1 MPRYLK
7 GWLKDVVDLSLRR
20 TPISISRQRPLFS
33 LYNRIIEF
41 NKSKINAII
50 AEYKRRSPSGLSI
63 ERDPIEYSK
72 IMEKYAVGLSI
83 LTEEKYFGGSYDIL
97 RKISSNV
104 SIPILMKDFIVK
116 ESQIDD
122 AFNLGADTVL
132 LIVKILTEREL
143 ESLINYARSY
153 KMEPLVEVNDEKDLE
168 IALRV
173 GAKMIGVNSRN
184 LETLLIDKEKQRK
197 ILEMIPS
204 NIIKVA
210 ESGISDKKEIEELS
224 KLGVNAFLIGT
235 TLMKSPEKIKE
246 FI

>member
-7 GWLKDVVDLSLRR
+7 GWLKDVVDFSLRR
-20 TPISISRQRPLFS
+20 APISISRQRPLFS

-50 AEYKRRSPSGLSI
+50 AEYKRRSPSGLDI

-83 LTEEKYFGGSYDIL
+83 ITEEKYFGGSYDIL

-210 ESGISDKKEIEELS
+210 ESGISEKKEIEELS

-235 TLMKSPEKIKE
+235 TLMKNPEKIKE